1 MQLPFKYPSLLLR
14 SLSLLTFPNFVQLP
28 SLSTT
33 TIMGRVLLKVCP
45 PHIQAAM
52 RKADVAT
59 SYIGYHIGRQW
70 VRLVRSASRGYTV
83 SVTLTKLPV
92 GFS

>member
-1 MQLPFKYPSLLLR
+1 
-14 SLSLLTFPNFVQLP
+14 
-28 SLSTT
+28 
-33 TIMGRVLLKVCP
+33 MGRVLLKVCP

-70 VRLVRSASRGYTV
+70 VRLVHSASKGYIV
-83 SVTLTKLPV
+83 SVTLTKPPV
-92 GFS
+92 GVSQGREDVAHEPVCQQAVQQPVQGHYRC